1 MKLIIDDM
9 IDANENLLLTN
20 KFITGFRLKLALTS
34 DNNIVI
40 VLPSK
45 MDISLTNLTFKEIKK
60 MNQNLYTLKET
71 LEIFKNYQKELIL
84 TISRLEDKTNLFI
97 DLILVEIQKY
107 SNLSFSFETSDGTVY
122 KYLKNTSYPSYLITS
137 DNKDKVIIKRKGK
150 NYFFNKVSS
159 ITNLYKLLNNHSN
172 SFPLYIIIQENMKKS
187 LLFNTSLLRLLEE

>member
-34 DNNIVI
+34 DNIVI

-84 TISRLEDKTNLFI
+84 TISRLEDRTNLFI

-107 SNLSFSFETSDGTVY
+107 SNLNFSFETSDGTIY
-122 KYLKNTSYPSYLITS
+122 KYLKDTNYPSYLITN

>member
-34 DNNIVI
+34 DNIVI

-45 MDISLTNLTFKEIKK
+45 TDISLTNLTFKEIKK

-122 KYLKNTSYPSYLITS
+122 QYLKDTSYPSYLITS

>member
-1 MKLIIDDM
+1 MKLIIDNM

-34 DNNIVI
+34 DNIVI

-45 MDISLTNLTFKEIKK
+45 TDISLTNLTFKEIKK
-60 MNQNLYTLKET
+60 INQNLYTLKEI

-107 SNLSFSFETSDGTVY
+107 SNLSFSF
-122 KYLKNTSYPSYLITS
+122 
-137 DNKDKVIIKRKGK
+137 
-150 NYFFNKVSS
+150 
-159 ITNLYKLLNNHSN
+159 
-172 SFPLYIIIQENMKKS
+172 
-187 LLFNTSLLRLLEE
+187 

>member
-34 DNNIVI
+34 DNIVI

-45 MDISLTNLTFKEIKK
+45 IDISLTNLTFKEIKK

-107 SNLSFSFETSDGTVY
+107 SNLNFSFETSDGTVY

-137 DNKDKVIIKRKGK
+137 DNRDKVIIKRKGQ

-159 ITNLYKLLNNHSN
+159 ITNIYKILNHHSN
-172 SFPLYIIIQENMKKS
+172 SFP
-187 LLFNTSLLRLLEE
+187 

>member
-34 DNNIVI
+34 DNIVI

-45 MDISLTNLTFKEIKK
+45 TDISLTNLTFKEIKK

-107 SNLSFSFETSDGTVY
+107 SNLNFSFETSDGTIY
-122 KYLKNTSYPSYLITS
+122 QYNIITFLIYILK
-137 DNKDKVIIKRKGK
+137 
-150 NYFFNKVSS
+150 F
-159 ITNLYKLLNNHSN
+159 
-172 SFPLYIIIQENMKKS
+172 KKI
-187 LLFNTSLLRLLEE
+187 

>member
-9 IDANENLLLTN
+9 IDDNDNLLLTN
-20 KFITGFRLKLALTS
+20 QFITGFRLKLALTS
-34 DNNIVI
+34 DNIAI

-97 DLILVEIQKY
+97 DLIIVEIQKY
-107 SNLSFSFETSDGTVY
+107 SNVSFSFETSDGTVY
-122 KYLKNTSYPSYLITS
+122 KHLKNTSYPSYLITS
-137 DNKDKVIIKRKGK
+137 DNKDKVKARILKAEVYI
-150 NYFFNKVSS
+150 YF
-159 ITNLYKLLNNHSN
+159 IYTHKLELEILN
-172 SFPLYIIIQENMKKS
+172 FKS
-187 LLFNTSLLRLLEE
+187 A

>member
-34 DNNIVI
+34 DNIVI

-45 MDISLTNLTFKEIKK
+45 IDISITNLTFKEIKK

-107 SNLSFSFETSDGTVY
+107 SNLNFSFETSDGTVY
-122 KYLKNTSYPSYLITS
+122 KHLKNTSYPSYLITS

-187 LLFNTSLLRLLEE
+187 FLFNTSLLRLLEE

>member
-9 IDANENLLLTN
+9 IEDNDNLLLTN
-20 KFITGFRLKLALTS
+20 KFVTGFRLKLALTS
-34 DNNIVI
+34 DNIVI

-45 MDISLTNLTFKEIKK
+45 IDISLTNLTFKEIKK
-60 MNQNLYTLKET
+60 NNKNLYTLKET

-84 TISRLEDKTNLFI
+84 DISSLGNKTNLFI

-107 SNLSFSFETSDGTVY
+107 SNLNFSFETSDDTIY
-122 KYLKNTSYPSYLITS
+122 QYLKSTSYPSYLITS
-137 DNKDKVIIKRKGK
+137 DCKDKVIIKRKDK

-172 SFPLYIIIQENMKKS
+172 SFPLYIIISKKIKKS

>member
-34 DNNIVI
+34 DNIVI

-45 MDISLTNLTFKEIKK
+45 TDISLTNLTFKEIKK

-107 SNLSFSFETSDGTVY
+107 SNLNFSFETSDGTVY

-159 ITNLYKLLNNHSN
+159 ITNLYKLLNNHST

>member
-34 DNNIVI
+34 DNIVI

-122 KYLKNTSYPSYLITS
+122 QYLKDTSYPSYLITS

-150 NYFFNKVSS
+150 NYFFNKVST

>member
-34 DNNIVI
+34 DNIVI

-45 MDISLTNLTFKEIKK
+45 MDISFTNLTFKEIKK

-84 TISRLEDKTNLFI
+84 TISRLDDKINLFI

-107 SNLSFSFETSDGTVY
+107 SNLNFSFETSDSTIY
-122 KYLKNTSYPSYLITS
+122 QYLKGTNYPSYLITS
-137 DNKDKVIIKRKGK
+137 DNKDKIIIKRKGK

-187 LLFNTSLLRLLEE
+187 LLFKTSLLRLLEE

>member
-34 DNNIVI
+34 DNIVI

-45 MDISLTNLTFKEIKK
+45 IDISLTNLTFKEIKK

-107 SNLSFSFETSDGTVY
+107 SNLSFSFETSDGTVH

>member
-34 DNNIVI
+34 DNIVI

-45 MDISLTNLTFKEIKK
+45 TDISLTNLTFKEIKK
-60 MNQNLYTLKET
+60 INQNLYTLKET

-107 SNLSFSFETSDGTVY
+107 SNLNFSFETSDSTVY

>member
-9 IDANENLLLTN
+9 IEDNDNLLLTN

-34 DNNIVI
+34 DNIVI
-40 VLPSK
+40 ILPSK
-45 MDISLTNLTFKEIKK
+45 IDISLTNITIKEIKK
-60 MNQNLYTLKET
+60 INQNLYTLKET

-84 TISRLEDKTNLFI
+84 DIPNLGNKTNLFI

-107 SNLSFSFETSDGTVY
+107 RDLNFSFETNDDTIY
-122 KYLKNTSYPSYLITS
+122 QYLKATNYPSYLITN
-137 DNKDKVIIKRKGK
+137 DNKDKVIIKRKDK

>member
-9 IDANENLLLTN
+9 IDDNDNLLLTN
-20 KFITGFRLKLALTS
+20 QFITGFRLKLTLTS
-34 DNNIVI
+34 DNIII

-45 MDISLTNLTFKEIKK
+45 IDISLTNLTFKEIKK

-97 DLILVEIQKY
+97 DLIIVEIQKY
-107 SNLSFSFETSDGTVY
+107 SNLSFSFETSDNTVY

-137 DNKDKVIIKRKGK
+137 DCKDKVIKKRKGK

-159 ITNLYKLLNNHSN
+159 ITNLYKLLNNHSD
-172 SFPLYIIIQENMKKS
+172 SFPLYIIIQKNMKNF

>member
-9 IDANENLLLTN
+9 IDANDNLLLTN

-34 DNNIVI
+34 DNIVI

-45 MDISLTNLTFKEIKK
+45 TDISLTNLTFKEIKK

-107 SNLSFSFETSDGTVY
+107 SNLNFSFETSDGNVY
-122 KYLKNTSYPSYLITS
+122 QYLKDTSYPSYLITS

-150 NYFFNKVSS
+150 NYFFNKVST

-172 SFPLYIIIQENMKKS
+172 SFPLYIIIQENIKKS

>member
-34 DNNIVI
+34 DNIVI

-60 MNQNLYTLKET
+60 INQNLYTLKET

-107 SNLSFSFETSDGTVY
+107 SNLNFSFETSDSTVY

>member
-34 DNNIVI
+34 DNIVI

-45 MDISLTNLTFKEIKK
+45 TDISLTNLTFKEIKK

-107 SNLSFSFETSDGTVY
+107 SNLSFSFETSDGTIY
-122 KYLKNTSYPSYLITS
+122 QYLKNTSYPSYLITS

>member
-34 DNNIVI
+34 DNIVI

-45 MDISLTNLTFKEIKK
+45 TDISLTNLTFKEIKK

-137 DNKDKVIIKRKGK
+137 DNKDNVIIKRKGK

-172 SFPLYIIIQENMKKS
+172 SFPLYIIIQENIKKS

>member
-34 DNNIVI
+34 DNIVI

-107 SNLSFSFETSDGTVY
+107 SNLNFSFETSDGTVY
-122 KYLKNTSYPSYLITS
+122 KHLKNTSYPSYLITS

-150 NYFFNKVSS
+150 N
-159 ITNLYKLLNNHSN
+159 
-172 SFPLYIIIQENMKKS
+172 
-187 LLFNTSLLRLLEE
+187 

>member
-34 DNNIVI
+34 DNIVI

-45 MDISLTNLTFKEIKK
+45 IDISITNLTFKEIKK

-107 SNLSFSFETSDGTVY
+107 SNLNFSFETSDGTVY
-122 KYLKNTSYPSYLITS
+122 KHLKNTSYPSYLITS

-187 LLFNTSLLRLLEE
+187 LLFNTSLLRLH

>member
-9 IDANENLLLTN
+9 IEDNDKLLLTSN
-20 KFITGFRLKLALTS
+20 CITGFRIRLGLTS
-34 DNNIVI
+34 DNVVIVI
-40 VLPSK
+40 NSDLSFN
-45 MDISLTNLTFKEIKK
+45 NLTFKEIKK
-60 MNQNLYTLKET
+60 STNLYTFKEI
-71 LEIFKNYQKELIL
+71 LELFKNYQKELIL

-107 SNLSFSFETSDGTVY
+107 SNLNFSFETSDGTVY

>member
-34 DNNIVI
+34 DNIVI

-45 MDISLTNLTFKEIKK
+45 INISLTNLTFKEIKK

-107 SNLSFSFETSDGTVY
+107 SNLNFSFETSDGTVY
-122 KYLKNTSYPSYLITS
+122 KHLKNTSYPSYLITS

-159 ITNLYKLLNNHSN
+159 ITNLYKLLNNHPN

>member
-34 DNNIVI
+34 DNIVI

-60 MNQNLYTLKET
+60 INQNLYTLKET

-107 SNLSFSFETSDGTVY
+107 SNLNFSFETSDSTVY

-172 SFPLYIIIQENMKKS
+172 SFPLYIIIQENIKKS

>member
-34 DNNIVI
+34 DNIVI

-45 MDISLTNLTFKEIKK
+45 TDISLTNLTFKEIKK

-107 SNLSFSFETSDGTVY
+107 SNLNFSFETSDGTVY
-122 KYLKNTSYPSYLITS
+122 KYLKDTNYPSYLITS

-172 SFPLYIIIQENMKKS
+172 SFPLYIIIQENIKKS

>member
-34 DNNIVI
+34 DNIVI

-84 TISRLEDKTNLFI
+84 TISRLDDKINLFI

-107 SNLSFSFETSDGTVY
+107 SNLNFSFETSDSTIY
-122 KYLKNTSYPSYLITS
+122 QYLKGTNYPSYLITS
-137 DNKDKVIIKRKGK
+137 DNKDKIIIKRKGK

>member
-9 IDANENLLLTN
+9 IEDNDNLLLTN
-20 KFITGFRLKLALTS
+20 KFVTGFRLKLALTS
-34 DNNIVI
+34 DNIVI

-45 MDISLTNLTFKEIKK
+45 IDISLTNLTFKEIKK
-60 MNQNLYTLKET
+60 INQNLYTLKEI

-84 TISRLEDKTNLFI
+84 TISRLDDKTNLFI

-107 SNLSFSFETSDGTVY
+107 SNLNFSFETSDDTVY
-122 KYLKNTSYPSYLITS
+122 QYLKSTSYPSYLITS
-137 DNKDKVIIKRKGK
+137 DCKDKVIIKRKDK